1 MNIIVIGGGPSGM
14 MSAIKASEGGHD
26 VTLFERNSNLGK
38 KLLATGNRRCNI
50 TNNKPTRQLIS
61 AIHNGKFLYSM
72 FDQFDVQSIIDFF
85 YTYGL
90 HFREEEDNKMYP
102 ITNRS
107 SDVLDV
113 LKKALKD
120 NHVNVKHNSLVES
133 IIIDNER
140 VKSVTANNKTYAC
153 DHLII
158 ATGGVSFPFFGSD
171 GLMHGHLK
179 SHNITSTPL
188 YACEAPL
195 LSNDKRITSLKL
207 VGLSLSN
214 IHLTIVND
222 KSKAVYATDG
232 DLMITHHGLSGP
244 AALKS
249 SEYVH
254 KLLSKGSSA
263 IARLSFINSMNQSQF
278 EHYLKTNKN
287 ETLRRLLNQH
297 LPKRLTDHI
306 IETLKIDPN
315 STITQISKQNLE
327 RLYSLVFRYDI
338 RLNAVESIQKAFV
351 TGGGIDLKQID
362 SKTMKHQDIKNLSLC
377 GELLDLH
384 GPLGGYNLTI
394 AFLTGMLAGTSI

>member
-14 MSAIKASEGGHD
+14 MSAIKAKEAGHH
-26 VTLFERNSNLGK
+26 VTLFERNHQLGK

-50 TNNKPTRQLIS
+50 TNNKPSQQLIK

-72 FDQFDVQSIIDFF
+72 FNQFDVQSIIEFF
-85 YTYGL
+85 SSYNL
-90 HFREEEDNKMYP
+90 QFHEEEDNKMYP

-107 SDVLDV
+107 HDVLDV
-113 LKKALKD
+113 LKKALND
-120 NHVNVKHNSLVES
+120 NRVEVKYNSLVES
-133 IIIDNER
+133 ITIEDDC
-140 VKSVTANNKTYAC
+140 VKSVTVNKKIYPC
-153 DHLII
+153 DHLIV

-171 GLMHGHLK
+171 GLMHEHLNA
-179 SHNITSTPL
+179 HNITSTPL

-195 LSNDKRITSLKL
+195 LSNDKRITSLDL

-214 IHLTIVND
+214 IHLSIIND
-222 KSKAVYATDG
+222 KNKSVYKTDG

-249 SEYVH
+249 SEHVH
-254 KLLSKGSSA
+254 KLLLKESSA
-263 IARLSFINSMNQSQF
+263 IARVSFLNNMNQAQF
-278 EHYLKTNKN
+278 EQHLKTNQN
-287 ETLRRLLNQH
+287 ETLQKLLNQS
-297 LPKRLTDHI
+297 LPKRFVNHI
-306 IETLKIDPN
+306 IQLLNLHSHT
-315 STITQISKQNLE
+315 TVTQISNHNLE
-327 RLYSLVFRYDI
+327 QLYTLLFRYDI

-362 SKTMKHQDIKNLSLC
+362 SKTLKHKDIKNLSLC

-384 GPLGGYNLTI
+384 GPIGGYNLTI